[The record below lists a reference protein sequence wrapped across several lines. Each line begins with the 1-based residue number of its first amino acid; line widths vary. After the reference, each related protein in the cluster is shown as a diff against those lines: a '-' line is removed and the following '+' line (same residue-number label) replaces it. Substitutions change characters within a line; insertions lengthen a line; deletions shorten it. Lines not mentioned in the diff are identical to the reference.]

1 MAVVAVTAARVA
13 AHALPA
19 ILLQSKLL
27 IWLLSLQ
34 YGRGFLREW
43 EQHTEPFCSP
53 PDGAANGTRV
63 QCLQRC
69 VQLRVARHHVET
81 TDEDRHQHHI
91 CILLSLLSLLLLL
104 LLLRAAVVATL
115 R

>member
-1 MAVVAVTAARVA
+1 MVAVTAARVA